1 MKTSLA
7 YRPVPRWPS
16 IVFRQQQAAHSAYA
30 MVSNA
35 ILVDHSSM
43 RVVPPNPTC
52 RFSAATIRLAC
63 GMWHAAGY
71 GQVL

>member
-1 MKTSLA
+1 
-7 YRPVPRWPS
+7 
-16 IVFRQQQAAHSAYA
+16 
-30 MVSNA
+30 
-35 ILVDHSSM
+35 LVDHSSM